1 MYVLQLLSPNRS
13 PVYDCEAA
21 QVLQPLSLPP
31 DVDHLKFL
39 QVQESYFWWW
49 YKLLC
54 LYRVHML
61 S

>member
-1 MYVLQLLSPNRS
+1 MCILQLLNPNPS
-13 PVYDCEAA
+13 LVYDCEAA
-21 QVLQPLSLPP
+21 QALQPLSLQP

-39 QVQESYFWWW
+39 RVQESYYWRR